1 MWSWPVEAGI
11 LEIGEVLAALGD
23 GLILPSDAAPGV
35 RFALLRINAPKIR
48 RRAARHQA
56 ARVDPLDPSLK
67 QFSDACHGARSCGLF
82 PPQP

>member
-11 LEIGEVLAALGD
+11 LGIGEVLAALRD
-23 GLILPSDAAPGV
+23 DLILPSDAAPG
-35 RFALLRINAPKIR
+35 LLRINGRKIR
-48 RRAARHQA
+48 GRAARHQA

-67 QFSDACHGARSCGLF
+67 QFSDACHGSCGLF